1 MAIRPV
7 VDGIEREWQGRLK
20 VIRLDIQ
27 EAAGRT
33 LSRELEAMYTP
44 TFILFDSQGREIL
57 RSVGRLDPDGLRQAL
72 LP

>member
-7 VDGIEREWQGRLK
+7 VDGIEREWQGRLS

-27 EAAGRT
+27 EASGRT
-33 LSRELEAMYTP
+33 LSRELGAMYTP
-44 TFILFDSQGREIL
+44 TFILFDGQGREVF
-57 RSVGRLDPDGLRQAL
+57 RSVGRLDPSELRQAL

>member
-7 VDGIEREWQGRLK
+7 VDGVEREWQGRMS

-27 EAAGRT
+27 EPSGRT
-33 LSRELEAMYTP
+33 LSQEMGALYTP
-44 TFILFDSQGREIL
+44 TFILFDSRGRELL

-72 LP
+72 VP

>member
-7 VDGIEREWQGRLK
+7 VDGIEREWQGRMS

-27 EAAGRT
+27 EPPGRT
-33 LSRELEAMYTP
+33 LSREMGALYTP
-44 TFILFDSQGREIL
+44 TFILFDSRGRELL

-72 LP
+72 VP